1 MTGLVSPSDSSLSQK
16 QQQQQQS
23 TTTAGADADAV
34 STTFHHQK
42 LEVGVAMLKSSGG
55 DDERKN
61 HPHSYNQQH
70 RHHHVA
76 STLRS
81 DHHAPTAGAAAAN
94 AIAMGLS
101 GQSKMHSN
109 NRVVAKDN
117 KADSSERQ
125 EEAAAAA
132 ADQDMDVYLL
142 SELISF
148 GVHRATDVAWED
160 LRSSD
165 NAQERWYELLDEWQ
179 LSVMDDSLLALP
191 ISEIAQ
197 LILERKTSAQRA
209 AETVEA
215 VDLPPVP
222 ESL

>member
-1 MTGLVSPSDSSLSQK
+1 VSKISIKRNAS
-16 QQQQQQS
+16 
-23 TTTAGADADAV
+23 ADADAGAGAGAGAGVV
-34 STTFHHQK
+34 STTSQHQQI
-42 LEVGVAMLKSSGG
+42 EVGAVMLKSSGG
-55 DDERKN
+55 DVGRIN
-61 HPHSYNQQH
+61 HSHSYNQQH

-76 STLRS
+76 PTLRS
-81 DHHAPTAGAAAAN
+81 GHHAPTAGAAAAN
-94 AIAMGLS
+94 AIAMGLF
-101 GQSKMHSN
+101 GKSKIHSN
-109 NRVVAKDN
+109 SRVVAEDV
-117 KADSSERQ
+117 KANSSEQQ
-125 EEAAAAA
+125 EESATAAAAA
-132 ADQDMDVYLL
+132 AAEQDMDVYLL

-191 ISEIAQ
+191 ISEVAQ